1 MTVWGGD
8 SDSLGVGERKGN
20 EMKIAFL
27 SGNDSIINRFI
38 WQPATQR
45 WRIIVQDGKSEKPPY
60 VDLEA
65 TSVRLGA
72 SKPWQLSFDL
82 RLLPRRCR
90 MPVSAA
96 IAESNRTQTERLR
109 KLVQRLDSSMLA
121 VRLPN
126 GWTVAGAL
134 AHLAFWDRMR
144 RCLMRRW
151 AAGDM
156 CSGGYDGDL
165 FNATAQPLLEM
176 IPTELAAKAAV
187 RAAEE
192 VDALLLEVSDELV
205 ETALSRPDAPNL
217 DRGSHRQHHLDVV
230 ERALAEAGYA

>member
-1 MTVWGGD
+1 
-8 SDSLGVGERKGN
+8 
-20 EMKIAFL
+20 
-27 SGNDSIINRFI
+27 
-38 WQPATQR
+38 
-45 WRIIVQDGKSEKPPY
+45 
-60 VDLEA
+60 
-65 TSVRLGA
+65 
-72 SKPWQLSFDL
+72 
-82 RLLPRRCR
+82 

-96 IAESNRTQTERLR
+96 IAESNRSQTERLR

-121 VRLPN
+121 ARLPN

-144 RCLMRRW
+144 LCLMRRW

-156 CSGGYDGDL
+156 CSGAYDGDL

-176 IPTELAAKAAV
+176 IPPEHAAAAAV
-187 RAAEE
+187 QAAEE
-192 VDALLLEVSDELV
+192 VDALLLEVSDEAV

-217 DRGSHRQHHLDVV
+217 DRGSHRQQHLDVV